1 MSLKENCDIEIN
13 LFNKNFDINQL
24 NDIFSDVPIA
34 YESILPIKRDKLLD
48 TQLLLK
54 HVQIL
59 TEEKFYE
66 TLFSNESAV
75 TSKKK
80 NKALSHDYISEN
92 IVIEHQ
98 LKELKKS

>member
-1 MSLKENCDIEIN
+1 MFFLMFRLLMSL
-13 LFNKNFDINQL
+13 FF
-24 NDIFSDVPIA
+24 F
-34 YESILPIKRDKLLD
+34 IKRDKLLD

-80 NKALSHDYISEN
+80 
-92 IVIEHQ
+92 
-98 LKELKKS
+98 